1 MPTKYYAV
9 KQGRKTGI
17 YTTWDECKKQV
28 TGFSGAIYK
37 SFPTKAAAQ
46 DFLEPQAELAPAA
59 PSAENGPDFRG
70 AQAVAYVDG
79 SYLHRAKK
87 FSYGAVI
94 YYKGEEYSFS
104 EAFDDPSLAEMRN
117 VAGEIMGARRA
128 MEFCI
133 EHQIESITIY
143 YDYQGIE
150 SWCTGAW
157 KANKP
162 GTIAYKQFY
171 DTVTPHVKVQFVK
184 VKGHSGDF
192 YNDLV
197 DSLAKKALGIETA

>member
-9 KQGRKTGI
+9 KQGRKPGI
-17 YTTWDECKKQV
+17 YTTWEECKKQV

-37 SFPTKAAAQ
+37 SFPSHSAAEE
-46 DFLEPQAELAPAA
+46 FLEIQTAKASPVPAA
-59 PSAENGPDFRG
+59 PGQPDLRG
-70 AQAVAYVDG
+70 AEAAAYVDG
-79 SYLHRAKK
+79 SYLHSSKR

-94 YYKGEEYSFS
+94 YHNGKEYLFS
-104 EAFDDPSLAEMRN
+104 EAFNDPALAEMRN
-117 VAGEIMGARRA
+117 VAGEIMGARKA
-128 MEFCI
+128 IEFCL
-133 EHQIESITIY
+133 EHQIKSVTLY

-171 DTVTPHVKVQFVK
+171 DNASTRLKVQFVK
-184 VKGHSGDF
+184 VKGHSGDVC
-192 YNDLV
+192 NDLV
-197 DSLAKKALGIETA
+197 DSLAKKALGIE